1 METGVKISKPLGG
14 AVCRCYSRP
23 KTSRQGLY
31 GAESKVGD
39 ILQLRDLSVGKKRQG
54 LKRRSRKFVRDVI
67 AHTPVIQM
75 TLLLIFLWMLFAAGI
90 YYAERGAEGT
100 TITSYGRALY
110 WGVAAF
116 STAGIADMP
125 VNGISELLGGIW
137 IVLGSMLFFGA
148 IVATI
153 TAYFMRPL
161 QRPSKQIIDT
171 IEYNLEQLDDLS
183 FEELELLKETTDSL
197 IEHMERLKEKKNF
210 SPR

>member
-1 METGVKISKPLGG
+1 MKIKKSLRKRSK
-14 AVCRCYSRP
+14 
-23 KTSRQGLY
+23 KF
-31 GAESKVGD
+31 
-39 ILQLRDLSVGKKRQG
+39 IL
-54 LKRRSRKFVRDVI
+54 DVVI
-67 AHTPVIQM
+67 HTPIIKL
-75 TLLLIFLWMLFAAGI
+75 TLLLIILWMLFAAGL
-90 YYAERGAEGT
+90 YYAELGAEGT
-100 TITSYGRALY
+100 SISTYGRALY

-125 VNGISELLGGIW
+125 VNGVSEFIGAIW

-183 FEELELLKETTDSL
+183 IEELELLKETTDSL
-197 IEHMERLKEKKNF
+197 IEHVENIKKKKEQT
-210 SPR
+210 S

>member
-1 METGVKISKPLGG
+1 M
-14 AVCRCYSRP
+14 
-23 KTSRQGLY
+23 
-31 GAESKVGD
+31 
-39 ILQLRDLSVGKKRQG
+39 GKKRQG
-54 LKRRSRKFVRDVI
+54 LKRRSSRFVRDVV
-67 AHTPVIQM
+67 AYTPVLKM
-75 TLLLIFLWMLFAAGI
+75 TFLLIFLWMLFSAGI
-90 YYAERGAEGT
+90 YFAERGAEGT

-125 VNGISELLGGIW
+125 VNGIAELLGGIW

-183 FEELELLKETTDSL
+183 FEELELLKETTDAL
-197 IEHMERLKEKKNF
+197 IDHMERLKERKT
-210 SPR
+210 PRTR